1 MGIARQRP
9 GARDRRGRP
18 RLARLQGR
26 DHGGGGE
33 MMAQPG
39 ILAIFNDC
47 RAGREAEFE
56 AWFQGEHLVERLGV
70 PGFLFGRR
78 HRSIAGAP
86 GYFNFYLVET
96 PEVLTSKPYLE
107 RLDHPTPLTRTIM
120 SEVFVNMNRTVCRR
134 TARRGSIR
142 GAFTVTARFNQ
153 KPDEAALSAVLERLT
168 AETSV
173 AGGEIWIA
181 LDAAAMPVSMEETL
195 RGGDKKIAGALMIDT
210 LYRAD
215 AEAVGAQLTKQF
227 PDAEIGI
234 FGVLCT
240 IGRGDL

>member
-1 MGIARQRP
+1 MTA
-9 GARDRRGRP
+9 
-18 RLARLQGR
+18 L
-26 DHGGGGE
+26 
-33 MMAQPG
+33 PG

-56 AWFQGEHLVERLGV
+56 AWFQGEHLIERLAV
-70 PGFLFGRR
+70 PGFWFGRR
-78 HRSIAGAP
+78 HRAISGAS

-107 RLDHPTPLTRTIM
+107 RLDHPTPMTRTIM

-134 TARRGSIR
+134 VARRGGFR
-142 GAFTVTARFNQ
+142 GAFAVTARFNGP
-153 KPDEAALSAVLERLT
+153 PDEMMLSGVLEKLT
-168 AETSV
+168 ADPAV

-181 LDAAAMPVSMEETL
+181 LDPAGVPVSMEEKL

-210 LYRAD
+210 LYQDD
-215 AEAVGAQLTKQF
+215 AETVATQLTKQF
-227 PDAEIGI
+227 PDADLGV
-234 FGVLCT
+234 FRVLCQ